1 MKAIILAA
9 GLGTRLR
16 PITNSIPKCLVIIKE
31 KPLIE
36 HQLEK
41 LIDAG
46 INEFLINSHHL
57 HNILNNFVE
66 NSIYKKNIKL
76 VFEDKLLG
84 TAGTLIK
91 NLDFFEN
98 EDGLLMHGD
107 NFFEC
112 DLKPFLK
119 AHKNRPRECLMTMML
134 FRTEKPNECGIVQL
148 NPQKIITHF
157 YEKIRNPPSNL
168 ANGAMYILSKE
179 MLRIVK
185 DNFKFSQDFSLEI
198 LPKFMGKIY
207 GFETNET
214 YIDIGTLDAYSKIR

>member
-16 PITNSIPKCLVIIKE
+16 PITNTIPKCLVSIKE

-46 INEFLINSHHL
+46 INEFLVNSHHL
-57 HNILNNFVE
+57 HNVLNNFVE

-98 EDGLLMHGD
+98 DDGLLMHGD

-112 DLKPFLK
+112 DLKSFLK

-148 NPQKIITHF
+148 NSQKIITHF
-157 YEKIRNPPSNL
+157 YEKIQTPPSNL

-179 MLRIVK
+179 MLKIVK
-185 DNFKFSQDFSLEI
+185 KNL
-198 LPKFMGKIY
+198 L
-207 GFETNET
+207 
-214 YIDIGTLDAYSKIR
+214 L

>member
-9 GLGTRLR
+9 GFGTRLR
-16 PITNSIPKCLVIIKE
+16 PITNSIPKCLVSIKE

-36 HQLEK
+36 YQVEK

-57 HNILNNFVE
+57 HNVLHNYVE

-91 NLDFFEN
+91 NLDFFQK

-112 DLKPFLK
+112 DLKGFLK
-119 AHKNRPRECLMTMML
+119 AHKNRPQECLMTMML
-134 FRTEKPNECGIVQL
+134 FKTDKPKECGIVQL
-148 NPQKIITHF
+148 DTKNIITHF
-157 YEKIRNPPSNL
+157 YEKIQAPPSNL

-179 MLRIVK
+179 MLKIVK
-185 DNFKFSQDFSLEI
+185 KDFEAANDFSREI

-214 YIDIGTLDAYSKIR
+214 YIDIGTLDAYSRIR

>member
-16 PITNSIPKCLVIIKE
+16 PITNTIPKCLVQIKE
-31 KPLIE
+31 KSLIE
-36 HQLEK
+36 HQIEK

-46 INEFLINSHHL
+46 IKDFLINSHHL
-57 HNILNNFVE
+57 HNVLQHFIQ
-66 NSIYKKNIKL
+66 NSIYKKYITL
-76 VFEDKLLG
+76 IFEDRLLG

-91 NLDFFEN
+91 NLEFFEN

-119 AHKNRPRECLMTMML
+119 AHKNRPPECLMTMML
-134 FRTEKPNECGIVQL
+134 FKTEKPNECGIVQL
-148 NPQKIITHF
+148 NSQKIITHF
-157 YEKIRNPPSNL
+157 YEKIQNPPSNL

-179 MLRIVK
+179 MLRIVNE
-185 DNFKFSQDFSLEI
+185 NFKFSQDFSLEI
-198 LPKFMGKIY
+198 LPEFMGKIY
-207 GFETNET
+207 GFETNST
-214 YIDIGTLDAYSKIR
+214 YIDIGSLDAYARVR